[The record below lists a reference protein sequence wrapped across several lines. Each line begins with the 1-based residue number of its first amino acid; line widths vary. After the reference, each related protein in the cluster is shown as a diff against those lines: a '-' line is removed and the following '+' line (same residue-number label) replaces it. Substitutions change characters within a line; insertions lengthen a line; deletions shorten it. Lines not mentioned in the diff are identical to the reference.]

1 MLEQH
6 NNYLLKG
13 LGRDQSC
20 DSKHSKEYMKKI
32 LSVMVSACLSAGAM
46 AQSAL
51 AFDANAGVKS
61 KMTVYDGTE
70 VGYTAYER
78 LFYVTNVEDSTYQFL
93 NVYVPD
99 GATQQTPIFLRTYV
113 GGYMASPAAQPQ
125 AGDATGRAL
134 KEGYVVVIPGTRGRN
149 SSIVADK
156 QYAKTHKG
164 MKKGQTVYTGRA
176 PKAILDLKAAIRY
189 LRHFDKQMPGDAER
203 IITDGTSAGGAMSA
217 LMGATGNNPE
227 YAELLKA
234 MGAADERDDVFASVC
249 YCPIIDLEHADM
261 AYEWL
266 YQQTD
271 SRQSLDDTHKQMTKE
286 LAALFPAYVNSLN
299 LKKPDGTPL
308 TADNYLDYLKSE
320 IIRAAQ
326 IAKNAGADIPD
337 SLGFK
342 FTSEAGGMF
351 AAPINGGVRP
361 QMQGDKRPM
370 MQGGQPPMGMRPMRG
385 GKRQVGEYIT
395 DLDMQKYLNYVVSTQ
410 ALKSVP
416 AFDSQIE
423 GINNASGE
431 NEEFGDANGSSVNF
445 TDYTAQ
451 KNGTTISD
459 AIRQNVRLMNP
470 MSFIGDGKTTIAPHW
485 YIRHGARDRDTAFP
499 VPLNFATKLQNAGK
513 DVNFLLA
520 WNRPHSGD
528 YALDELFR
536 WIADITK

>member
-1 MLEQH
+1 
-6 NNYLLKG
+6 
-13 LGRDQSC
+13 
-20 DSKHSKEYMKKI
+20 MKKI
-32 LSVMVSACLSAGAM
+32 LSVWISACLSAGAM

-125 AGDATGRAL
+125 
-134 KEGYVVVIPGTRGRN
+134 
-149 SSIVADK
+149 
-156 QYAKTHKG
+156 
-164 MKKGQTVYTGRA
+164 
-176 PKAILDLKAAIRY
+176 
-189 LRHFDKQMPGDAER
+189 
-203 IITDGTSAGGAMSA
+203 
-217 LMGATGNNPE
+217 
-227 YAELLKA
+227 
-234 MGAADERDDVFASVC
+234 
-249 YCPIIDLEHADM
+249 
-261 AYEWL
+261 
-266 YQQTD
+266 
-271 SRQSLDDTHKQMTKE
+271 
-286 LAALFPAYVNSLN
+286 
-299 LKKPDGTPL
+299 
-308 TADNYLDYLKSE
+308 
-320 IIRAAQ
+320 
-326 IAKNAGADIPD
+326 
-337 SLGFK
+337 
-342 FTSEAGGMF
+342 
-351 AAPINGGVRP
+351 
-361 QMQGDKRPM
+361 
-370 MQGGQPPMGMRPMRG
+370 
-385 GKRQVGEYIT
+385 VGEYIT

-410 ALKSVP
+410 ALKGVP

-451 KNGTTISD
+451 KNGTTLSD

-528 YALDELFR
+528 YALDELFE
-536 WIADITK
+536 WMNKITK